1 MKIWIIFKKE
11 LKDILRDRRTIM
23 MMIIFPLLIAPAI
36 ITGVSKVQMMQMK
49 KAQEKKLKLHFI
61 GKEYAPNLFQ
71 EDQFLF
77 LLLSTRSYVL
87 EVSCP
92 VLDFPN

>member
-49 KAQEKKLKLHFI
+49 KAQEKKITKILQI
-61 GKEYAPNLFQ
+61 
-71 EDQFLF
+71 
-77 LLLSTRSYVL
+77 
-87 EVSCP
+87 
-92 VLDFPN
+92 LDFGKVLTNTNKIQNNYGCQNGPWTNS